1 MGSSSGTVVT
11 IHVPDDVLADIDAE
25 AKKRTQFILNATRAA
40 LIRLKRGGSMSK
52 LVGCSAKTRKNVL
65 QSLRN
70 LTIHSLTASSESRR
84 DL

>member
-40 LIRLKRGGSMSK
+40 LIRLKRER
-52 LVGCSAKTRKNVL
+52 LDEQVGRL
-65 QSLRN
+65 QCED
-70 LTIHSLTASSESRR
+70 A
-84 DL
+84 